1 MITNRGFLGA
11 PKKLDRN
18 PVAAPWRNGSQH
30 YDFAGVSWRTRE
42 DSNLWPL
49 PSEGSDSGLFPQMF
63 RKIPGFVR
71 QIRAGLNAF
80 LGRAQ
85 ETSGFMTRSET
96 RRCGKREDTNMSD
109 DDDTGAADALLAT
122 RDLLIFSAICALFGG
137 GFVGQVLDNMQ
148 AQYERSA
155 E

>member
-1 MITNRGFLGA
+1 
-11 PKKLDRN
+11 
-18 PVAAPWRNGSQH
+18 
-30 YDFAGVSWRTRE
+30 
-42 DSNLWPL
+42 
-49 PSEGSDSGLFPQMF
+49 
-63 RKIPGFVR
+63 
-71 QIRAGLNAF
+71 
-80 LGRAQ
+80 
-85 ETSGFMTRSET
+85 
-96 RRCGKREDTNMSD
+96 MSD